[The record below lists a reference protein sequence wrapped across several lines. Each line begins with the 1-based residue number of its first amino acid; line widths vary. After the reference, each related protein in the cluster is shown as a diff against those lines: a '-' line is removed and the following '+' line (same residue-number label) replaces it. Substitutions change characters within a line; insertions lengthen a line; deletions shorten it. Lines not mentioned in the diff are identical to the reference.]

1 MKKMN
6 ASPPSNE
13 EAGLV
18 RQLAAWGVHLL
29 TASGAIVG
37 FLALVAIHE
46 GRYDWAFCWMAL
58 ALAIDSVDGSL
69 ARAVGV
75 KRVLPHFDGTRLDDL
90 VDYFNY
96 TVVPV
101 VLIYSAERLPDSVAL
116 LVSAAVLLASAWG
129 FCQTEAKT
137 EDGYFKGFPSYWN
150 VIVFYLF
157 ALETPPSVTAGVLVT
172 FAILVFVPIY
182 YVYPSRS
189 PRLRTLTI
197 VLAAAWGAA
206 ILAALAGLPEPPRRL
221 LLGSLLFPAYYIAL
235 SVYLTVRR
243 RPPGPTEPTRLSAP
257 AAR

>member
-1 MKKMN
+1 L
-6 ASPPSNE
+6 A
-13 EAGLV
+13 
-18 RQLAAWGVHLL
+18 RQCAAWGVHFL

-37 FLALVAIHE
+37 FLALAAIHE
-46 GRYDWAFCWMAL
+46 GRYDWAFWWMAL

-101 VLIYSAERLPDSVAL
+101 VLIYSAGRLPDSVAL
-116 LVSAAVLLASAWG
+116 PVSAAVLLASAWG

-150 VIVFYLF
+150 VVVFYLF
-157 ALETPPSVTAGVLVT
+157 ALETPPFVTAAVLVA

-189 PRLRTLTI
+189 PRLRTFTI
-197 VLAAAWGAA
+197 VLAVGWGVAV
-206 ILAALAGLPEPPRRL
+206 LVALAGLPDPPRGL

-235 SVYLTVRR
+235 SVYLTFQRR
-243 RPPGPTEPTRLSAP
+243 RPGPTQSIRLRAP